1 LLAFALIVLGVSYT
15 ALYPV
20 CQVRVMKAAPQAAAL
35 AGTLNVSA
43 ANAGIALG
51 AVIGGASIHRWGLV
65 SIGYVGTIVA
75 LLAIFMSL
83 RIKSVVR

>member
-1 LLAFALIVLGVSYT
+1 
-15 ALYPV
+15 
-20 CQVRVMKAAPQAAAL
+20 MKAAPQAAAL

-51 AVIGGASIHRWGLV
+51 AVIGGASIHRWGLG

-75 LLAIFMSL
+75 LLAILMSF
-83 RIKSVVR
+83 RMKRVVR